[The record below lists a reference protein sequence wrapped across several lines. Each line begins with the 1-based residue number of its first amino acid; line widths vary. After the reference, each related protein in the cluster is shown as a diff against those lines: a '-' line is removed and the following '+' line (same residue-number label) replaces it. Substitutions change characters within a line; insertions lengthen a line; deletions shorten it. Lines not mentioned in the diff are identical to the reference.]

1 MSVAQQTPAELG
13 QRRIEVVRRTERT
26 AFPYQGQVGYGFR
39 LWPGWTVRRLRSSG
53 KLALPCR
60 LWLGKVGLRL
70 NGAYVA
76 TRAGVAGR
84 CQRGGHGG
92 RRTRENGVRANK
104 GMKLTKPGEL
114 RSFAAYPRCS
124 TDHDGA

>member
-1 MSVAQQTPAELG
+1 MARRSWPAISSVT
-13 QRRIEVVRRTERT
+13 ID
-26 AFPYQGQVGYGFR
+26 QGGPVSSRAALQYWVG
-39 LWPGWTVRRLRSSG
+39 W
-53 KLALPCR
+53 A
-60 LWLGKVGLRL
+60 KVGLQL

-76 TRAGVAGR
+76 QGQELLGR
-84 CQRGGHGG
+84 SCQRGGYGV